1 MKLYKGYVATNKV
14 GSDCDFE
21 FEADDDATEDEIGE
35 LAREAMFEQ
44 IEWNFEVVS

>member
-1 MKLYKGYVATNKV
+1 MKTYKGSVSTNKV
-14 GSDCDFE
+14 GSNCEFE
-21 FEADDDATEDEIGE
+21 FEADDDATEDEIEE